1 MTKAYQQE
9 LEELQRLKRK
19 LIKKHPEL
27 AGFEERE
34 IPEFLRLKLTLA
46 EMRQRIAQSTTEF
59 SKVIAH
65 YFNANKD
72 SHVVMSKKKL
82 ARDSFLNNLTPQQ
95 RADMAAEAELDVP
108 SFLREKLT
116 LAEVKGQ
123 IAKSDTEFSKT
134 INLE

>member
-9 LEELQRLKRK
+9 LEELQRQKRE

-65 YFNANKD
+65 YFNVNKD
-72 SHVVMSKKKL
+72 NHHTKE
-82 ARDSFLNNLTPQQ
+82 T
-95 RADMAAEAELDVP
+95 
-108 SFLREKLT
+108 
-116 LAEVKGQ
+116 G
-123 IAKSDTEFSKT
+123 
-134 INLE
+134 